1 MSKIGKKPIKIPSE
15 VTVKIGAG
23 IIEVHGKGGV
33 LKVPILSFV
42 NPNLKDGVL
51 TFNIEKD
58 VKQANANWGT
68 MRALVQNAIVGVQ
81 EGFLKELLIQ
91 GVGYRA
97 VLEGNT
103 LLLNVGFSHPIKF
116 KIPEDIKISVDKN
129 TIIKVSGINKNQ
141 VGQVAANIRTI
152 KKPEPY
158 KGKGIRY
165 KDEIVVKKAG
175 KKAVGTE
182 S

>member
-1 MSKIGKKPIKIPSE
+1 M
-15 VTVKIGAG
+15 
-23 IIEVHGKGGV
+23 
-33 LKVPILSFV
+33 SFV

-141 VGQVAANIRTI
+141 VRQVAANIRTI

>member
-1 MSKIGKKPIKIPSE
+1 MSKIGKKQIKIPSE

-33 LKVPILSFV
+33 LKV
-42 NPNLKDGVL
+42 
-51 TFNIEKD
+51 
-58 VKQANANWGT
+58 
-68 MRALVQNAIVGVQ
+68 
-81 EGFLKELLIQ
+81 LLIQ

-165 KDEIVVKKAG
+165 KDEIVVKKEIG
-175 KKAVGTE
+175 
-182 S
+182 